1 MHTCHC
7 QFRSIL
13 TATEHPGA
21 HKAHM
26 NEARNVGTRLSLS
39 ALVFFV
45 VQSRIYHRIS
55 QPNSRALPAG
65 FAGNHNIPGLSWLA
79 RCVQPLS
86 KSTTIHSVLAVG
98 AFVTYFVTPVLFG
111 GRRFGDR
118 RRWIA
123 NPTIRIKSMMLRG
136 TKQQLTAW

>member
-1 MHTCHC
+1 
-7 QFRSIL
+7 
-13 TATEHPGA
+13 
-21 HKAHM
+21 M
-26 NEARNVGTRLSLS
+26 NEASNVGTRLSLS

-55 QPNSRALPAG
+55 QPNSRALAAG
-65 FAGNHNIPGLSWLA
+65 FAGNHNIPGLSWLV

-86 KSTTIHSVLAVG
+86 KSITIHSVLAVG
-98 AFVTYFVTPVLFG
+98 AFVTPVRFG
-111 GRRFGDR
+111 GRSFGDR